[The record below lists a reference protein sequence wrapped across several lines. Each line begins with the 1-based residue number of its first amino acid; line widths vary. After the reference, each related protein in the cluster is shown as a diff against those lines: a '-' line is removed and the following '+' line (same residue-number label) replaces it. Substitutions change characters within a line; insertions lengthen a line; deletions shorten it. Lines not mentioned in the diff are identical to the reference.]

1 MSDEGHVR
9 KAWDKASEAW
19 VDFVRTGKDFF
30 RDRLNNPATFDLI
43 GNVKDLVVLDLA
55 CGEGYNTR
63 ILARKGARVTG
74 VDFSESMIESA
85 RVEEE
90 NERLGIKYYVLDAT
104 RLEGLSDGHFDLVT
118 CFMSLQDIEDYRKA
132 ISEASRVLK
141 HYGRF
146 VFSISHPCFAKIMLN
161 GRKVDLA
168 SRYFEKAKYTIE
180 WNMERLS
187 IPFRTVAFH
196 RTLTDYFDALS
207 RNSLCVSRLV
217 EPRYWTEEA
226 YQKYPYLQDA
236 LQRPQSVVIESVK
249 IAL

>member
-1 MSDEGHVR
+1 MRNKDSLKKV
-9 KAWDKASEAW
+9 WDDAVESW

-30 RDRLNNPATFDLI
+30 RDGLNNPATFDLI
-43 GNVKDLVVLDLA
+43 GNVQSQIVLDLA

-90 NERLGIKYYVLDAT
+90 NEKLGIKYCVLDVT

-132 ISEASRVLK
+132 ISETSRVLK

-146 VFSISHPCFAKIMLN
+146 VFSIPHPCFEKIMLN
-161 GRKVDLA
+161 GREVDVA
-168 SRYFEKAKYTIE
+168 SRYFKKVKFTIE

-196 RTLTDYFDALS
+196 RTLTAYFDALN
-207 RNSLCVSRLV
+207 RNSLFVSRLI
-217 EPRYWTEEA
+217 EPRLTEEA
-226 YQKYPYLQDA
+226 YKKYPYLHA
-236 LQRPQSVVIESVK
+236 YMQRPQSVVIESVK
-249 IAL
+249 VAL